1 MLYDLFFTWSSLNG
15 SWYSYRI
22 MSSQIRES
30 NSCCLQYRHGIKTL
44 VSNISVSS
52 LCWWCWCSKL
62 DFFFSSANTEH
73 SSCLCKCHHLE
84 MFLKEKHWRHRK
96 TPHFRPDND
105 IDLFETEQTAVKC
118 RTELGILTYYKALA
132 AECTYVVVVVS
143 TWHRPSG
150 YPKSALSV
158 SEAPGCYYRLR
169 YDIPIKV
176 SRNSGQII
184 KICCN
189 YLLKRFRILLW
200 HYFSVL
206 SSFFFLQFWW
216 NFNWFGHQK

>member
-1 MLYDLFFTWSSLNG
+1 MVLVF
-15 SWYSYRI
+15 
-22 MSSQIRES
+22 QIR
-30 NSCCLQYRHGIKTL
+30 
-44 VSNISVSS
+44 
-52 LCWWCWCSKL
+52 
-62 DFFFSSANTEH
+62 FFFSSANTEH
-73 SSCLCKCHHLE
+73 SSCLTTHCKCHHLE